1 MGHPV
6 QGSWRNEYDSAYLPP
21 FNDVVSSKREETC
34 VKSVEQVK
42 ILGIAYGY
50 DSSYMKGRIRNLEGT
65 GHRLDKKEKVVLEE
79 LIRSLYLWTWL
90 IDKYGLTFMIA
101 LDMAISVEFWPKTVF
116 LPMME
121 SLLETMV
128 WCVPYLIQGGP

>member
-1 MGHPV
+1 M
-6 QGSWRNEYDSAYLPP
+6 
-21 FNDVVSSKREETC
+21 VSSKREETC

-50 DSSYMKGRIRNLEGT
+50 DSSYMKGQIRNLEGT

-79 LIRSLYLWTWL
+79 MIRSLYLWTWL

-128 WCVPYLIQGGP
+128 WCTPYPIEIGPLHFPD